1 DGLELLYFTKKSVKT
16 ISLSFDKL
24 LRLYQKYD
32 EVIEDYDDV
41 RKVNSSRNQLLY
53 SRDYINKITTTL
65 DTVQTLR
72 HELESS
78 DVNLL
83 QVHTKLGQL
92 ERIRDEL
99 LYTAK
104 DDPEQRRYLSSYF
117 HPVNDLCSK
126 LESIMWTF
134 LSNLIELCS
143 TAPRFIVS
151 IMLIVQRECAIDKE
165 VTIPDLKI
173 DTSSRPKN
181 YKTKATSVILN
192 SISTK
197 FETFLLSD
205 NNNSSTLQSLKE
217 TIEKLRFVF
226 KDLEIVQT
234 HAVKCMPPDFAIFDM
249 YLDNYNERVRTLLRR
264 FTEPPLINSLDTS
277 DIWLLMNYVD
287 QYVYDMLHRLNVPL
301 ARIEPLILQGK
312 DELLN
317 NLYTAQVKLKMKTW
331 TKNLLNS
338 EHEEWFSGKRKHEE
352 PEKNE
357 KGQYISSLPV
367 VLFQMIE
374 QQLSVAS
381 KTKRS
386 TFKGLVLQEC
396 IEALFYF
403 QENFE
408 QMIRQQG
415 ERFLNDE
422 PNNEFFNEYMMIVVN
437 NCCKC
442 TQYAQHLA
450 INLLEELDFSTRDRT
465 KTRVANVVRGFQKL
479 AQSAYSFLIKVIL
492 KDSQDCFSSFFT
504 KNWYSKTSQDLETIL
519 LTTDDYFQDFQAH
532 MVEDM
537 FIQLAN

>member
-1 DGLELLYFTKKSVKT
+1 
-16 ISLSFDKL
+16 
-24 LRLYQKYD
+24 
-32 EVIEDYDDV
+32 
-41 RKVNSSRNQLLY
+41 
-53 SRDYINKITTTL
+53 
-65 DTVQTLR
+65 
-72 HELESS
+72 
-78 DVNLL
+78 
-83 QVHTKLGQL
+83 
-92 ERIRDEL
+92 
-99 LYTAK
+99 
-104 DDPEQRRYLSSYF
+104 
-117 HPVNDLCSK
+117 
-126 LESIMWTF
+126 
-134 LSNLIELCS
+134 
-143 TAPRFIVS
+143 
-151 IMLIVQRECAIDKE
+151 
-165 VTIPDLKI
+165 
-173 DTSSRPKN
+173 
-181 YKTKATSVILN
+181 
-192 SISTK
+192 
-197 FETFLLSD
+197 
-205 NNNSSTLQSLKE
+205 
-217 TIEKLRFVF
+217 
-226 KDLEIVQT
+226 
-234 HAVKCMPPDFAIFDM
+234 
-249 YLDNYNERVRTLLRR
+249 
-264 FTEPPLINSLDTS
+264 
-277 DIWLLMNYVD
+277 
-287 QYVYDMLHRLNVPL
+287 
-301 ARIEPLILQGK
+301 
-312 DELLN
+312 
-317 NLYTAQVKLKMKTW
+317 MKTW

-537 FIQLAN
+537 FIQYVTETYYYFLLEYTSSLFHKNAIINPEKIGELMENDMRKLNKLFSNYGALHINEKYATLKSLKELCECSVEFFTLSFVDLKQKHPEFSLDMMDMLLQKRKDISRSYNFYY